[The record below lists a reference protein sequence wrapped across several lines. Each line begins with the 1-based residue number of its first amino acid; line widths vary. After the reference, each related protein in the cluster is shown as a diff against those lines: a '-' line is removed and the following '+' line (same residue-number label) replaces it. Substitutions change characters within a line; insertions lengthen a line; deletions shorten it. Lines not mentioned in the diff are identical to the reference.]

1 MDLREKKTL
10 RNIKNAFLELRK
22 EKFLERIKVKEIC
35 ERAEISKA
43 TFYLHYSDI
52 YDLSETLQKEVIISI
67 LDSIPNPET
76 IYKDNVEFTKKLF
89 EAFYQQEE
97 YIDILFSGSQLS
109 VLPTAIEKEIKTF
122 IYNLVPEKKE
132 DPYFNILLTY
142 QIQGGYHAYIKNRH
156 KFGKNLTKDAINK
169 IVEIFYNMSDY

>member
-35 ERAEISKA
+35 EKAEISKA

-67 LDSIPNPET
+67 LDSIPNPEK
-76 IYKDNVEFTKKLF
+76 IYSNYVEFTKKLL

-97 YIDILFSGSQLS
+97 NISVLFSGSQLS

-122 IYNLVPEKKE
+122 VYSLLPQKKE
-132 DPYFNILLTY
+132 DPYFNILLSY
-142 QIQGGYHAYIKNRH
+142 HIQGSYYAYIRNGH
-156 KFGKNLTKDAINK
+156 KFGKDFTQKAIKK
-169 IVEIFYNMSDY
+169 ISEIFYSLCEY